1 MSKANRFPPFLIS
14 VAAVA
19 CITVLICIFAF
30 SCQGTKLKFRTCFYF
45 VCYAMQENAISAGS
59 ISSAVSAYG
68 GAGYILEYGGRY
80 YITVS
85 CYYDETDAE
94 NVCRELKD
102 RNLYCSVL
110 EIETENYTLKTSNAK
125 KHAELYK
132 GNLNT
137 LNSLSRLAYDCANAL
152 DTGAHSQNNAK
163 SVIADIKSGL
173 NSLLSANENN
183 CFTVELR
190 RLIAECDDAAGGLI
204 YSKDLRKLQ
213 IAIADTIINIE
224 LY

>member
-1 MSKANRFPPFLIS
+1 MSKNTRISPFFIS
-14 VAAVA
+14 AIAAVA
-19 CITVLICIFAF
+19 LTVLICVFAVTCYG
-30 SCQGTKLKFRTCFYF
+30 SKLKYTTRFYF
-45 VCYAMQENAISAGS
+45 VCYAMEENSISAGS

-68 GAGYILEYGGRY
+68 GAGYIIEYRGKY

-85 CYYDETDAE
+85 CYYEEKDAE

-102 RNLYCSVL
+102 RNLQCSVL
-110 EIETENYTLKTSNAK
+110 KIETNSYLLKTSNAK
-125 KHAELYK
+125 KNAELYK

-137 LNSLSRLAYDCANAL
+137 LYSLSRMAYDCANAL
-152 DTGAHSQNNAK
+152 DTGEYSQGNAK

-173 NSLLSANENN
+173 NSLYANTSN
-183 CFTVELR
+183 CFTVELN
-190 RLIAECDDAAGGLI
+190 RLTAECEDAAGGII

-213 IAIADTIINIE
+213 IAIADTIINIR